1 MRAWSLLNPRNPV
14 WQWLGLGLS
23 GMAVAGTGYF
33 LLHSQG
39 PLEPKGNRNRAGEE
53 AKGRTGVYV
62 EQLGQSR
69 FLLAYDAIL
78 GGGEGD
84 LNLQGVHGKLEEPE
98 TLWHMTSPEAHKA
111 KGVWTL
117 EGPMDLE
124 AQDPRSGTAKGKG
137 RIEKSEPGLMWDHGI
152 WTGLST
158 LQWEDL
164 DGQGRGRWTFPPGW
178 RRELDGRFVVEHKPV
193 HWEATADSAL
203 KTMDA
208 ESLWVTLGLA
218 NGHMDQVKAQL
229 EGGQLQAPSADMDP
243 KSILWTGPIQFQRED
258 GWLGSAQSGLAPRPP
273 QGSTLGQVDLKTF
286 DATRLLPDGQERI
299 QAEGARWTPA
309 GIRLE
314 GNVAWEQPRD
324 GVLVTLRAPR
334 VMMREAPGNDLP
346 KDLPVNEARAEGLAV
361 LSWGS
366 RSLSSPR
373 MDVRKLPRSWRIQ
386 APVLGRGEQGTF
398 SAGAGWGTPAHWE
411 FEGPVRAN
419 VTLNGTLRGD
429 RLVWENATWTVTG
442 RPATWNGRRE
452 RLAGPR
458 LIRREDT
465 LEFPD
470 GLGGAISAPDG
481 DVVLRA
487 DRGDSQTGTIRLQ
500 GRVDCQGQGWHL
512 QAEQMTIQLEPDNQ
526 VRSIAAKGTVT
537 LQGRIGEGRG
547 EYLELDL
554 INRVARWQGRVKGL
568 AEVRP

>member
-1 MRAWSLLNPRNPV
+1 
-14 WQWLGLGLS
+14 
-23 GMAVAGTGYF
+23 
-33 LLHSQG
+33 
-39 PLEPKGNRNRAGEE
+39 
-53 AKGRTGVYV
+53 
-62 EQLGQSR
+62 
-69 FLLAYDAIL
+69 
-78 GGGEGD
+78 
-84 LNLQGVHGKLEEPE
+84 
-98 TLWHMTSPEAHKA
+98 
-111 KGVWTL
+111 
-117 EGPMDLE
+117 
-124 AQDPRSGTAKGKG
+124 
-137 RIEKSEPGLMWDHGI
+137 
-152 WTGLST
+152 
-158 LQWEDL
+158 
-164 DGQGRGRWTFPPGW
+164 
-178 RRELDGRFVVEHKPV
+178 
-193 HWEATADSAL
+193 
-203 KTMDA
+203 
-208 ESLWVTLGLA
+208 
-218 NGHMDQVKAQL
+218 MDQVKAQL

-258 GWLGSAQSGLAPRPP
+258 GWLGGAQSGLAPRPP
-273 QGSTLGQVDLKTF
+273 QGSTLEQVDLHTF
-286 DATRLLPDGQERI
+286 SATRLLPDGQEKVL
-299 QAEGARWTPA
+299 AEGARWTPA

-314 GNVAWEQPRD
+314 GNVVWEQPRD

-334 VMMREAPGNDLP
+334 VMMREAPGSDLP

-373 MDVRKLPRSWRIQ
+373 IDVRKLPRSWRIQ

-398 SAGAGWGTPAHWE
+398 SAGAGWGSPAHWE

-429 RLVWENATWTVTG
+429 RLVWDNATWTVTG

-465 LEFPD
+465 MEFPD

-487 DRGDSQTGTIRLQ
+487 DRGDSQAGTIRLQ

-512 QAEQMTIQLEPDNQ
+512 QADQMAIQLEPDNQ